1 MICTVCGSACP
12 EGAEFCPECGA
23 ALPVPESPLPEEPA
37 TTPVTAEALL
47 ITDTP
52 VQTIVECPAAEAPE
66 SLPEAAPLP
75 REEAP
80 AEEPAAQDPAAA
92 PVCQSSPYQHSPY
105 QFSPYQNSPYQS
117 SPYQVRVPRGP
128 AKKGTHWIPI
138 AIMAVLCV
146 FGLALFLA
154 LPYDTADAPMISD
167 SDTPWFYNDN
177 GTLNFYEEY
186 YHGPEEL
193 TVPDMVN
200 GQPVTAL
207 APYCFA
213 GCDFTTVILPDT
225 LERIGNNAFDGCT
238 SMRGIFLPEGLT
250 SIGAEA
256 FYCCFELEAICI
268 PSTTKVIETDAFYGC
283 LKLQHI
289 FYNGIHSHWLDLY
302 EDMIGARTQV
312 YCTDGT
318 FGQHYNNR

>member
-1 MICTVCGSACP
+1 MICTACGSACP
-12 EGAEFCPECGA
+12 EGAKFCMECGA
-23 ALPVPESPLPEEPA
+23 ALPVPESPLPEEPV
-37 TTPVTAEALL
+37 TPPVTAEALP

-75 REEAP
+75 RDEAP
-80 AEEPAAQDPAAA
+80 AEEPAPPA
-92 PVCQSSPYQHSPY
+92 PESFPIYQTSPYQAPP
-105 QFSPYQNSPYQS
+105 QA
-117 SPYQVRVPRGP
+117 VPPAPPLP

-146 FGLALFLA
+146 FGLTLFLT
-154 LPYDTADAPMISD
+154 LPFGTADQPIFSD
-167 SDTPWFYNDN
+167 SETPWFYNDN
-177 GTLNFYEEY
+177 GTLYFYEEY

-193 TVPDMVN
+193 TVPDMVD